1 MAFSVY
7 ILRRGETNANASGV
21 IQGSAIFYRLTQ
33 NGRMQAAQVPLAL
46 QGVSINIVFAS
57 SLSRTLE
64 TWEILL
70 KQQLQIRI

>member
-46 QGVSINIVFAS
+46 QGVLTPLIS
-57 SLSRTLE
+57 SLHLRYHEL
-64 TWEILL
+64 
-70 KQQLQIRI
+70 